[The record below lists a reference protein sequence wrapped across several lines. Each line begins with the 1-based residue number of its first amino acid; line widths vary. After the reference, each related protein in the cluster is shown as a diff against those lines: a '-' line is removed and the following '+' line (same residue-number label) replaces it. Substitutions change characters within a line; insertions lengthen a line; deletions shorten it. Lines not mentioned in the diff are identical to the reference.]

1 VDEILKFGDREDPTG
16 FTRRRAMQG
25 AGTGILL
32 VGGGSLLAACGGGST
47 GGAATGSTP
56 AASEGT
62 PVHGGVMT
70 LGAQGGSNTDTLDA
84 HNQINATDLARLPQL
99 YNALIRLN
107 NKGQPELEL
116 ATALEPNKDATEWKV
131 KLRKGVLFHDLT
143 EFQAKD
149 VLFSLNRI
157 VKGKYPGALNLG
169 PIDLANSKEIDP
181 HTVLLKFSKPF
192 AIFEEALT
200 IHWYLYMVPVG
211 YDPNKPIGTGPF
223 KYVSFSP
230 GRESV
235 MTRFEKYWDHP
246 KPYLDEVVTLNIN
259 DETAQV
265 NALQAGQVNAID
277 YLSDAS
283 IATLE
288 SSGQNV
294 IISESGGSAPFTM
307 RLDTKP
313 FDDKRVRQAFRL
325 LVDRE
330 QMLQSVFG
338 GNGRIGNDVLG
349 IYDKFFDPSLFPQR
363 EQDIEQAT
371 SLLKAAGYS
380 DLSVQLYTTPLASFF
395 VSAAEVLKT
404 QAEAAGVSIEVTNQP
419 TTEFFARTYLKAPF
433 AMDAVS
439 YLPYFPSVIELTL
452 KESPYNTTAF
462 EDPTYEKYL
471 NEAVSTLDE
480 NKQKELAQEMMK
492 IEYDEGGYI
501 IPMFFPVIDGLA
513 PNVRGV
519 EPSVTGQA
527 LSTFQFQNFWLEE

>member
-1 VDEILKFGDREDPTG
+1 MDEFLKFGDGENPTG
-16 FTRRRAMQG
+16 FTRRRVMQG
-25 AGTGILL
+25 AGAGILL
-32 VGGGSLLAACGGGST
+32 AGGGSVLAACGGSPT
-47 GGAATGSTP
+47 SGAGTGSNP
-56 AASEGT
+56 AASGGT

-70 LGAQGGSNTDTLDA
+70 LGASGGSNTDTLDA
-84 HNQINATDLARLPQL
+84 HNYITSTDLARLPQL
-99 YNALIRLN
+99 YNALVRLD

-116 ATALEPNKDATEWKV
+116 ATALEPNKDATEWTV

-157 VKGKYPGALNLG
+157 VKGKYPGTLFLG
-169 PIDLANSKEIDP
+169 PIDLANSKEIDS

-192 AIFEEALT
+192 AVFEEALS

-223 KYVSFSP
+223 KYVSFTP

-246 KPYLDEVVTLNIN
+246 KPYLDKVVIVNIN

-265 NALQAGQVNAID
+265 NALQAGQVNAIV
-277 YLSDAS
+277 YLSAAS

-294 IISESGGSAPFTM
+294 IISESGSGAPFTM
-307 RLDTKP
+307 RVDTKP
-313 FDDKRVRQAFRL
+313 FDDKRVRQALRL
-325 LVDRE
+325 VIDRE

-338 GNGRIGNDVLG
+338 GNGQIGNDMLG
-349 IYDKFFDPSLFPQR
+349 RYDKFFDPKLFPQR

-380 DLSVQLYTTPLASFF
+380 NLSVQLYTTPQAPYFIA
-395 VSAAEVLKT
+395 AAEVLKT
-404 QAEAAGVSIEVTNQP
+404 QAEAAGISIKVTDQP
-419 TTEFFARTYLKAPF
+419 TTEFYARTYLKAPF
-433 AMDAVS
+433 AMD
-439 YLPYFPSVIELTL
+439 YLPYVPYFPSVIELTL
-452 KESPYNTTAF
+452 KESPFNSTAF

-501 IPMFFPVIDGLA
+501 IPMFVPTIYALA
-513 PNVRGV
+513 PSVRGV
-519 EPSVTGQA
+519 EPSVTGQP